1 MIVNDNIDSLEKLE
15 RLIQPYDAIKL
26 DQLKQELMHLPMK
39 RKVHFWK
46 GHHLDDKYILE
57 ICRQCNLE
65 VYFEEMSFADINEAA
80 IYICRRQLRRP
91 DISSEYKKYLIGEM
105 YSHEQANRLDF
116 RNNDSKSAIAFKI
129 ATELYIS
136 AGTVQKYYQYSTALN
151 NIFDQDMAFAK
162 KILSGRLRISHENII
177 ELARL
182 KPEEIRAVAR
192 SSSEEKVEH
201 LTWSFI
207 KNEIKWSN
215 NRYRDHSGRRER
227 SEDKTLNKINIRQM
241 PEYDPDSEVNSL
253 CMTMDSWI
261 SSIQRVNSSEN
272 FPKISHLASLR
283 LMKKLSILENT
294 INIVQESL
302 VERTQD

>member
-1 MIVNDNIDSLEKLE
+1 MIVSENIDSLEKLE
-15 RLIQPYDAIKL
+15 RLIQPYDTVKL
-26 DQLKQELMHLPMK
+26 EQLKQELMLLPGK
-39 RKVHFWK
+39 RKVRIWK
-46 GHHLDDKYILE
+46 GHHLDDRDILE

-65 VYFEEMSFADINEAA
+65 VYFEEMHFADIDEAA
-80 IYICRRQLRRP
+80 IYICRRQLQRS

-105 YSHEQANRLDF
+105 YSYEQANRLDF

-151 NIFDQDMAFAK
+151 NIFDQDMEFAK
-162 KILSGRLRISHENII
+162 KILSGKLRISHENIL

-182 KPEEIRAVAR
+182 KPEEISAVAK

-215 NRYRDHSGRRER
+215 TQYRTHSSRKER
-227 SEDKTLNKINIRQM
+227 SGDKSLNKINIRQM

-261 SSIQRVNSSEN
+261 SSIQRVKSSEN
-272 FPKISHLASLR
+272 FPKISHIASLR